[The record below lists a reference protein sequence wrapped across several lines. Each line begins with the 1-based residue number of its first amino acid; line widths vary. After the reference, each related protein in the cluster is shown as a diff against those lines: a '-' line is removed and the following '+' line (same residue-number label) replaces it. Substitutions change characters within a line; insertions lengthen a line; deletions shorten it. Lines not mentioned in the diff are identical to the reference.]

1 MFDRSYRF
9 SHSIASWE
17 QLLPRRAALE
27 INRFAAINVQNKWIT
42 TRLGKIFF
50 PLKNRKFYKRLNVKG
65 YVDTKTDS
73 NDNNDDDEE

>member
-9 SHSIASWE
+9 FP
-17 QLLPRRAALE
+17 LNRFVGTTTTLRRAALE
-27 INRFAAINVQNKWIT
+27 INRLAAINVQNKRIR

-65 YVDTKTDS
+65 YVDTKTD
-73 NDNNDDDEE
+73 DNDDDEE